1 MSKFS
6 AELEAKLATYRD
18 EYQRIV
24 NGWLES
30 GAFGLTY
37 PALLVET
44 FHYVKH
50 SCTLMSQACAQLKP
64 DMLQLQTYLAQHI
77 TEEMGHEEWALD
89 DLEKLGYD
97 RKAVAASRP
106 LAETI
111 NLIGSQLYVI
121 NYLHPAG
128 LLGYVYMMESTP
140 PNETTLAFL
149 EAYGVTPDAM
159 TFLSRH
165 GQADQ
170 RHSRELRS
178 MLDMHFIGSRMR
190 EAAITSAVL
199 GLADVNRLLAR
210 VRRGNYVNW
219 FPERM

>member
-1 MSKFS
+1 M
-6 AELEAKLATYRD
+6 
-18 EYQRIV
+18 
-24 NGWLES
+24 
-30 GAFGLTY
+30 
-37 PALLVET
+37 P
-44 FHYVKH
+44 
-50 SCTLMSQACAQLKP
+50 
-64 DMLQLQTYLAQHI
+64 
-77 TEEMGHEEWALD
+77 ALD

-97 RKAVAASRP
+97 RKVVAASRP

-128 LLGYVYMMESTP
+128 LLGYVYLMESTP
-140 PNETTLAFL
+140 PNDTSLAFL
-149 EAYGVTPDAM
+149 EAYGVRPDAM

-170 RHSRELRS
+170 RHSRELRT
-178 MLDMHFIGSRMR
+178 MLDTHFIGSRMR

-199 GLADVNRLLAR
+199 GLAGINRLLAR

-219 FPERM
+219 FPERITDAARPPRTHFPAFGHALTVESSSTGDHDLDNQCQERRNRHGKKEENG